1 MGRAAPQPASGATMK
16 RDYYE
21 VLGVSRDVDA
31 ATLKRAYRELALKYH
46 PDQNSGNPEAEAHFK
61 EVSEAYTVL
70 SDPDARARYDRRGFD
85 GVGGGVGVDIGG
97 FTDLFE
103 SLFGDLFG
111 KRKSGKVVGRDLRY
125 TLELSFEEAAL
136 GAEKTIKFPS
146 PVDCSACKGT
156 GAKGGEAGL
165 RTCNTCSGKGEM
177 KVQQGFFS
185 LSKKCPTCSGTGKV
199 IGDKCDEC
207 KGAGTV
213 DKERE
218 FAVTIPADTEDG
230 ATRRV
235 PGQGEPGKRG
245 GPPGDLNVIVRVRP
259 HSIFRRENGIVTA
272 EVPVSFAQAALG
284 AVIQVPT
291 LDGKVDMRVPAATQS
306 GALFRLRGKGA
317 GRAGARGDAHVRIVV
332 ETPTALNPK
341 QRELFEQLKTTLTE
355 EQTPLQKSFLSKMRE

>member
-1 MGRAAPQPASGATMK
+1 LAAK

-21 VLGVSRDVDA
+21 VLGVPRDVDA

-46 PDQNSGNPEAEAHFK
+46 PDQNPDNPEAETHFK

-70 SDPDARARYDRRGFD
+70 SDSDTRAKYDRGGFG

-111 KRKSGKVVGRDLRY
+111 KKKATGRMPGRDLRY

-136 GAEKTIKFPS
+136 GVEKTITFPA
-146 PVDCSACKGT
+146 PVECTACKGT
-156 GAKGGEAGL
+156 GAKGGDAGMK
-165 RTCNTCSGKGEM
+165 TCGTCSGKGET

-185 LSKKCPTCSGTGKV
+185 LSKKCPTCGGTGKV
-199 IGDKCDEC
+199 IGEACEVC
-207 KGAGTV
+207 KGAALV
-213 DKERE
+213 ERERE
-218 FAVTIPADTEDG
+218 FTVNIPADTEDG

-235 PGQGEPGKRG
+235 AGQGEPGKRG
-245 GPPGDLNVIVRVRP
+245 GQPGDLNVIVRVRP
-259 HSIFRRENGIVTA
+259 HAIFKRENGIVTC
-272 EVPVSFAQAALG
+272 EVPVSIAQAALG

-291 LDGKVDMRVPAATQS
+291 LDGKVDMRVPAGTQS
-306 GALFRLRGKGA
+306 GTLFRLRGKGA
-317 GRAGARGDAHVRIVV
+317 GKANARGDAHVRLIV
-332 ETPTALNPK
+332 ETPSALDAK

-355 EQTPLQKSFLSKMRE
+355 SQTPLQKSFATKMREIGGD